1 MPLMG
6 TFPLRMQELT
16 MAMQEA
22 RISLS
27 PSHSAPA
34 MSRRVLDALG
44 DDIGRRVRD
53 DARLLLT
60 ELVTNSI
67 RHAHLR
73 VDDRI
78 SVRIRREDAGL
89 LVEVTDPGSGFSV
102 ESSQSAQTGG
112 WGLLLLDRLS
122 QDWGVE
128 NYPGRGTTV
137 WFRLGR
143 P

>member
-1 MPLMG
+1 
-6 TFPLRMQELT
+6 
-16 MAMQEA
+16 MAIQEA
-22 RISLS
+22 RISLP
-27 PSHSAPA
+27 PSYSAPA

-44 DDIGRRVRD
+44 DDIGRQVRD

-78 SVRIRREDAGL
+78 SVRIRREIAGL

-102 ESSQSAQTGG
+102 DSRQTARTGG
-112 WGLLLLDRLS
+112 WGLLLLDQLS

-128 NYPGRGTTV
+128 NHPGRGATV

-143 P
+143 T